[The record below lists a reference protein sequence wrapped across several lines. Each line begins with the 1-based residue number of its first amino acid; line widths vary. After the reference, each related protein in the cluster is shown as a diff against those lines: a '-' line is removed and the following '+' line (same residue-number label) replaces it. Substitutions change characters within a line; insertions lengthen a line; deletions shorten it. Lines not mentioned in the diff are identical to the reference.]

1 MHFYLSDDLVQS
13 TAGDKRKHPDGC
25 PRNGEGQPEGSE
37 TFEMDNLKV
46 QSDKEAS
53 TSFADSLRRLSQTS
67 TDILNRSAE
76 LAEQREAEAA
86 AAAAT
91 AAKAADSDVAT
102 DARKAAGQAALDRS
116 AAAKVL
122 SAAPAVSNVA
132 TSLLALQQQQ
142 QQQQQQNTVIDMPN
156 QDEKKR
162 NNLVDKRRIF
172 IVLFLNF

>member
-1 MHFYLSDDLVQS
+1 MHLYLLDDLVQS
-13 TAGDKRKHPDGC
+13 TAGDKKKHPDGC
-25 PRNGEGQPEGSE
+25 PRNGEGQPKGSE

-91 AAKAADSDVAT
+91 AADSDVAT

-122 SAAPAVSNVA
+122 SAAPAASNVA

-142 QQQQQQNTVIDMPN
+142 QQQQQNTVIDMPN
-156 QDEKKR
+156 QDKK
-162 NNLVDKRRIF
+162 KKK
-172 IVLFLNF
+172 

>member
-1 MHFYLSDDLVQS
+1 MHLYLSDDLVQS
-13 TAGDKRKHPDGC
+13 TAGDKKKHPDGC

-46 QSDKEAS
+46 ESDKEAS

-91 AAKAADSDVAT
+91 AADSDVAT

-122 SAAPAVSNVA
+122 SAAPAASNVA
-132 TSLLALQQQQ
+132 TSLLALQ

-156 QDEKKR
+156 QDEKK
-162 NNLVDKRRIF
+162 KK
-172 IVLFLNF
+172 